1 MNLVRLIARP
11 VGHRVLRAACQ
22 VALASLVG
30 FAARAAGGPLTLDA
44 AIEHALGDAP
54 QIAAAQSSLEGAQ
67 AYLPSAGRLPDPEL
81 IVGVDNLPINGTDQ
95 FSLTRDFM
103 TMSKVG
109 LMQTVP
115 AGAKRRFRAE
125 AASRVVDV
133 AVSELRAA
141 RFRTASAA
149 AEAWISSAVAEQT
162 LERVRTLESDLSVQ
176 SSTARAA
183 LSSGRGTAGD
193 ALASEAT
200 LARLDN
206 QILELE
212 QQRAMRRAELA
223 RWVGD
228 AASQELGDLPW
239 KRELATAPD
248 ILIQEVASHPP
259 LAPIAARV
267 EAAKTDVNLARAE
280 KRSDWAAQLSFAKR
294 GPDYSDM
301 VSLEFRVGLPL
312 FAKNRQNPA
321 IAAKLATVRAGEA
334 ELEGELR
341 MHRAEIESRV
351 AMWRSGRLRLQH
363 FESTLL
369 PLARDRSR
377 AVLTGYGSGRGDLRT
392 VLDAL
397 RDEVD
402 LQREY
407 VALAGDVTRAWTFLH
422 LLHPS
427 GATP

>member
-1 MNLVRLIARP
+1 
-11 VGHRVLRAACQ
+11 
-22 VALASLVG
+22 
-30 FAARAAGGPLTLDA
+30 LTLDA
-44 AIEHALGDAP
+44 AIEHALRDAP
-54 QIAAAQSSLEGAQ
+54 QVVGAQASLDGAQ

-81 IVGVDNLPINGTDQ
+81 IVGVDNLPVNGADQ

-109 LMQTVP
+109 VMQTVP
-115 AGAKRRFRAE
+115 AGAKRRYRAE
-125 AASRVVDV
+125 AASREVDV
-133 AVSELRAA
+133 AMSELRAA
-141 RFRTASAA
+141 RFQTASAA
-149 AEAWISSAVAEQT
+149 AEAWISSAVAEET
-162 LERVRTLESDLSVQ
+162 LVRVRALKSDLGVQ

-223 RWVGD
+223 RWVGEE
-228 AASQELGDLPW
+228 ASQELGDLPW
-239 KRELATAPD
+239 KRELAVAPE
-248 ILIQEVASHPP
+248 LLAQEVASHPP
-259 LAPIAARV
+259 LAPVAARV
-267 EAAKTDVNLARAE
+267 EAAKTELDLARAE
-280 KRSDWAAQLSFAKR
+280 RRSDWSAELSFAKR

-312 FAKNRQNPA
+312 FAKNRQNPV
-321 IAAKLATVRAGEA
+321 IAAKLANVRANEA
-334 ELEGELR
+334 ELDAELR
-341 MHRAEIESRV
+341 MHRAEIESMV
-351 AMWRSGRLRLQH
+351 AMWRSGRQRLQH

-377 AVLTGYGSGRGDLRT
+377 AVLTGYGSGRGDLRA

-407 VALAGDVTRAWTFLH
+407 VALEGDVTRAWTFLH
-422 LLHPS
+422 LLHSS

>member
-1 MNLVRLIARP
+1 MNLVSSVAGA
-11 VGHRVLRAACQ
+11 VGHRALRAVCYI
-22 VALASLVG
+22 ALASLVA
-30 FAARAAGGPLTLDA
+30 FAARAAEGPLTLDA
-44 AIEHALGDAP
+44 AIEHALGEAP
-54 QIAAAQSSLEGAQ
+54 QVVAAQASLEGAQ
-67 AYLPSAGRLPDPEL
+67 AYLPSARRLPDPEL
-81 IVGVDNLPINGTDQ
+81 IVGVDNLPVNGTDQ

-109 LMQTVP
+109 VMQTVP
-115 AGAKRRFRAE
+115 ASAKRRYRTE
-125 AASRVVDV
+125 AASREVDV

-141 RFRTASAA
+141 RFQTASAA
-149 AEAWISSAVAEQT
+149 AEAWIASAVAEET
-162 LERVRTLESDLSVQ
+162 LERVRALKSDLSVQ

-206 QILELE
+206 QILELG

-228 AASQELGDLPW
+228 EASQALGDLPW
-239 KRELATAPD
+239 KRELAVAPE
-248 ILIQEVASHPP
+248 LLVQEVASHPP

-267 EAAKTDVNLARAE
+267 EAAKTEVNLARAE

-321 IAAKLATVRAGEA
+321 IAAKLASVRASEA
-334 ELEGELR
+334 QLDAELR
-341 MHRAEIESRV
+341 MHRAEIESMV
-351 AMWRSGRLRLQH
+351 AMWRSGHQRLQH

-369 PLARDRSR
+369 PLSRDRSR
-377 AVLTGYGSGRGDLRT
+377 AVLAAYGSGRGDQRA

-407 VALAGDVTRAWTFLH
+407 VALEGDVTRAWTFLH
-422 LLHPS
+422 LLHSS